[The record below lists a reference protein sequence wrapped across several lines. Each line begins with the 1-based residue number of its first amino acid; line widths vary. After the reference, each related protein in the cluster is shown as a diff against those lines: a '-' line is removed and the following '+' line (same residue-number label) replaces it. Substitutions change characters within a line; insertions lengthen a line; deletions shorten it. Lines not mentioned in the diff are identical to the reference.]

1 MAKLDPENAK
11 TAKDIMD
18 ENARKRK
25 REEEGDDFEIDGIV
39 PEEPLKNPKK
49 ARKLAKKLVK
59 KQKLEHKGE
68 ALSEVD
74 RSAKTEV
81 DAREAAEADSDAVK
95 KLKVEKQR
103 ISKKDKKIKET
114 SKTARGEGDT
124 YDLAEGK
131 EAGQSGLSN
140 DGVDINAT
148 QAEDV
153 DLGGNGEMLDEGL
166 DCRTSRS
173 TATPSPTPQ
182 SLVFDNSVIVSG
194 PSSVSSIAPPSKI
207 ESLKPEPTPTE
218 SIIPK
223 TATKEELLA
232 RLQKTLELKRAAR
245 NAPRSKSEFQE
256 HCKRREARRLKK
268 ARNRRLQQ
276 EEEEQ
281 KNVRSSPLLLP
292 LASGSNPAL
301 SLSSPPTKFSFTRI
315 IFPNGDFVSS
325 TEPSKILPAPKKKG
339 PQDPGTALAAAE
351 AKQVRISE
359 LEPAARAKIAEQDLW
374 INASKRA
381 HGETVRNDPSLLKKT
396 LKRKAQAKSKS
407 EKEWGERIEGVKAGQ
422 AIKAK
427 RRDENIRKR
436 KEEKRSGQGGKKAKA
451 KPKGRPGFEGSF
463 RAKAVGVAGTG
474 KWKKTLHLDFLLKKK
489 RTDGMRGGTCLFV
502 RDIFGMFICEQTTED
517 GFSF

>member
-25 REEEGDDFEIDGIV
+25 REEEGDDLEIDGVV
-39 PEEPLKNPKK
+39 PEEPLQNPKK
-49 ARKLAKKLVK
+49 ARKLAKKLAM
-59 KQKLEHKGE
+59 KQNLEQKEE
-68 ALSEVD
+68 AMREVD
-74 RSAKTEV
+74 GLAKTGV
-81 DAREAAEADSDAVK
+81 NWKEAAEADSDLVK
-95 KLKVEKQR
+95 KTKAEKQR
-103 ISKKDKKIKET
+103 MIKKAKKIKET
-114 SKTARGEGDT
+114 SKTARREADT

-131 EAGQSGLSN
+131 EAGQSGLNN
-140 DGVDINAT
+140 DGVGISAT
-148 QAEDV
+148 QAEST
-153 DLGGNGEMLDEGL
+153 GEILDEGL
-166 DCRTSRS
+166 DFRTSRS

-182 SLVFDNSVIVSG
+182 SPVFDGSAIPSG

-207 ESLKPEPTPTE
+207 ESLKPEPTPSEPET
-218 SIIPK
+218 SKP
-223 TATKEELLA
+223 ATKEELLA

-276 EEEEQ
+276 EEDDQ
-281 KNVRSSPLLLP
+281 KNARSSPLLLP

-301 SLSSPPTKFSFTRI
+301 SPTSPPTKFSFTRI
-315 IFPNGDFVSS
+315 TFPNGDFVSS

-351 AKQVRISE
+351 AKQARISE
-359 LEPAARAKIAEQDLW
+359 LDPAARAKIAEQDLW
-374 INASKRA
+374 LNASKRA
-381 HGETVRNDPSLLKKT
+381 HGETVRDDASLLKKT
-396 LKRKAQAKSKS
+396 LKRKAQAKKKS
-407 EKEWGERIEGVKAGQ
+407 EKEWSERIEGVKAGQ
-422 AIKAK
+422 AMKVK

-463 RAKAVGVAGTG
+463 RAKAVGGAGRG
-474 KWKKTLHLDFLLKKK
+474 K
-489 RTDGMRGGTCLFV
+489 
-502 RDIFGMFICEQTTED
+502 
-517 GFSF
+517 

>member
-25 REEEGDDFEIDGIV
+25 REEEWDDFEIDGVV

-49 ARKLAKKLVK
+49 ARKLAKKLAK
-59 KQKLEHKGE
+59 KQKLEQKGE

-74 RSAKTEV
+74 RSAKTKV
-81 DAREAAEADSDAVK
+81 DAEEAAEADSDEVK
-95 KLKVEKQR
+95 KPKTEKQR
-103 ISKKDKKIKET
+103 ISKKAKKIKET
-114 SKTARGEGDT
+114 SKTARGEADT
-124 YDLAEGK
+124 YELAEGK
-131 EAGQSGLSN
+131 EAGQSGLSS
-140 DGVDINAT
+140 DGADITAT
-148 QAEDV
+148 QAEEV
-153 DLGGNGEMLDEGL
+153 DLGVIGERLDEGL

-182 SLVFDNSVIVSG
+182 SPVFDNSAIASG
-194 PSSVSSIAPPSKI
+194 PSSVSSIAPPSKVG
-207 ESLKPEPTPTE
+207 SLKPEPTPNE
-218 SIIPK
+218 SEISKP
-223 TATKEELLA
+223 ATKEELLA

-281 KNVRSSPLLLP
+281 KNARSSPLLLP

-301 SLSSPPTKFSFTRI
+301 SLTSPPTKFSFTRI
-315 IFPNGDFVSS
+315 TFPNGDFVSS

-351 AKQVRISE
+351 AKQARISE
-359 LEPAARAKIAEQDLW
+359 LDPAARAKIAEQDLW
-374 INASKRA
+374 LNASKRA
-381 HGETVRNDPSLLKKT
+381 HGETVRDDSSLLKKT
-396 LKRKAQAKSKS
+396 LKRKAQAKNKS

-422 AIKAK
+422 AMKVK

-436 KEEKRSGQGGKKAKA
+436 KEEKRSGQGGKKTKA

-463 RAKAVGVAGTG
+463 RAKAVGFTG
-474 KWKKTLHLDFLLKKK
+474 
-489 RTDGMRGGTCLFV
+489 RGK
-502 RDIFGMFICEQTTED
+502 
-517 GFSF
+517 

>member
-1 MAKLDPENAK
+1 MAKLDPDNAK

-25 REEEGDDFEIDGIV
+25 REEEGDDFEIDGVV

-49 ARKLAKKLVK
+49 ARKLAKKLAK
-59 KQKLEHKGE
+59 KQKLEQKGE

-81 DAREAAEADSDAVK
+81 DAKEAAKADSGPVK
-95 KLKVEKQR
+95 KPKTEKQR
-103 ISKKDKKIKET
+103 ISKKATKIKET
-114 SKTARGEGDT
+114 SKTARGADT
-124 YDLAEGK
+124 YESAKDK
-131 EAGQSGLSN
+131 EAGQSGSSSG
-140 DGVDINAT
+140 GVDITAT
-148 QAEDV
+148 QAELV
-153 DLGGNGEMLDEGL
+153 DLGVNEEILDEGL
-166 DCRTSRS
+166 DYHTSQS

-182 SLVFDNSVIVSG
+182 SPVFDNPAIASG

-207 ESLKPEPTPTE
+207 ESLKPKPTPNE
-218 SIIPK
+218 SEIPK
-223 TATKEELLA
+223 PATKEELLA

-245 NAPRSKSEFQE
+245 KAPRSKSEFQE
-256 HCKRREARRLKK
+256 QCKRREARRLKK

-281 KNVRSSPLLLP
+281 KNARSSPLLLP

-301 SLSSPPTKFSFTRI
+301 SLTSPPTKFSFTRI
-315 IFPNGDFVSS
+315 TFPNGDFVSS

-351 AKQVRISE
+351 AKQARISE
-359 LEPAARAKIAEQDLW
+359 LDPAARAKIAEQDLW
-374 INASKRA
+374 LNASKRA
-381 HGETVRNDPSLLKKT
+381 HGETVRDDTSLLKKT
-396 LKRKAQAKSKS
+396 LKRKAQAKNKS

-422 AIKAK
+422 AMKVK

-463 RAKAVGVAGTG
+463 RAKAVGFTG
-474 KWKKTLHLDFLLKKK
+474 
-489 RTDGMRGGTCLFV
+489 RGK
-502 RDIFGMFICEQTTED
+502 
-517 GFSF
+517 

>member
-25 REEEGDDFEIDGIV
+25 REEDGDDFEIDGVV

-49 ARKLAKKLVK
+49 ARKLAKKLAK
-59 KQKLEHKGE
+59 KQKLNQKD

-74 RSAKTEV
+74 TSIKTGGN
-81 DAREAAEADSDAVK
+81 AREAADVDSDAVK
-95 KLKVEKQR
+95 KLKAEKQR
-103 ISKKDKKIKET
+103 ISKKAKKIKET
-114 SKTARGEGDT
+114 SKTARGEAYT
-124 YDLAEGK
+124 HDLVQGK

-140 DGVDINAT
+140 DRVDINAT

-153 DLGGNGEMLDEGL
+153 DFGAYGSVLAEGL
-166 DCRTSRS
+166 GCRTSRS

-182 SLVFDNSVIVSG
+182 SPVFDNFAIASG

-207 ESLKPEPTPTE
+207 ESLKPEPTPNETE
-218 SIIPK
+218 MSKP
-223 TATKEELLA
+223 ATKEELLA
-232 RLQKTLELKRAAR
+232 RLQKTLELKRTAR

-268 ARNRRLQQ
+268 ARNKRRQQ

-281 KNVRSSPLLLP
+281 KNARSSPLLLP
-292 LASGSNPAL
+292 LASGANPAL
-301 SLSSPPTKFSFTRI
+301 SLTSPPTNFSFTRI
-315 IFPNGDFVSS
+315 TFPNGDFVSS

-339 PQDPGTALAAAE
+339 PQDPGTALVAAE
-351 AKQVRISE
+351 AKQARISV
-359 LEPAARAKIAEQDLW
+359 LDPAARAKILEQDLW
-374 INASKRA
+374 LNASKRA
-381 HGETVRNDPSLLKKT
+381 HGETVRDDPSLLKKT
-396 LKRKAQAKSKS
+396 LKRKAQAKNKS
-407 EKEWGERIEGVKAGQ
+407 EKEWSERIEGVKAGQ
-422 AIKAK
+422 AMKVK

-463 RAKAVGVAGTG
+463 RAKAVGGAGRG
-474 KWKKTLHLDFLLKKK
+474 K
-489 RTDGMRGGTCLFV
+489 
-502 RDIFGMFICEQTTED
+502 
-517 GFSF
+517 